1 MGDSQKTIEMVAGRI
16 LKNAESN
23 NKRVSTTAG
32 IGETGM
38 EIHSTDQSNSNC
50 NKNMKSRYHDDRER
64 KYQADEESKGTEAR
78 KKFDKAGQLRPAAKK
93 PNPSTTEA
101 GGEETKSF
109 NNPSQRQTKRR
120 NKRKRVEKHV
130 AL

>member
-1 MGDSQKTIEMVAGRI
+1 LGDGQKTIEMVAGRI

-23 NKRVSTTAG
+23 NKRVSTAAG

-78 KKFDKAGQLRPAAKK
+78 KKFDKAGRPRRNQILQQPK
-93 PNPSTTEA
+93 P
-101 GGEETKSF
+101 ETR
-109 NNPSQRQTKRR
+109 NQRR